1 LVRQLA
7 LDFLYGKQDSRPK
20 SESVG
25 LALAFA
31 LAESS
36 KGTRKRIASL
46 SKTSI
51 PYWIVQVSES
61 RSILLAAAGEP
72 SQSITITES
81 LASGEIR
88 RVLST
93 EITEAKQI
101 PEAVDNLL
109 TLLDKT
115 ELVTHRIRNL
125 EKPGQF
131 TAQGKMVV
139 EIDPSAQP
147 NRLEIRVDSQAAL
160 NISEEF
166 QGLTSEASSR
176 LNTMETLRKLVDEK
190 MRSQLNIMEHVMVA
204 EKGKWKQRAR
214 SMEEIAEIEMDEL
227 KKKREDQIYKLEE
240 KHKMN
245 LRAMTADFARAMA
258 DIEQFFDGMIQRVRE
273 TRTKIGRMGDNVEGG
288 INEQRSLVEYLTD
301 TVPQYAEILER
312 MNEKSEQVLKT
323 MAEFKKALDEKSKE
337 TSQDI
342 DAQISQRKHRL
353 VDFAMEQQQR
363 QNELEELDE
372 SVRAA
377 VQSIEMAIDEKAVK
391 LKTELNDLMAL
402 TLGSDSIKGLAPL
415 TRLDVVTYVAFYD
428 DGSFETFTPCF
439 LPEKRITTRVGHIP
453 IDASFDEHVRKVI
466 ANREK
471 ADSSFADSF
480 RRACTRGDILLRN
493 DAEALL
499 LDGLNELQR
508 KQLLQEDTK
517 EKMKSL
523 WQKYAA
529 RCPECGVEIESE
541 AKFCQSC
548 GAVLD

>member
-1 LVRQLA
+1 MVRQIA
-7 LDFLYGKQDSRPK
+7 LDFVYGKQDSRPK
-20 SESVG
+20 SENVG

-46 SKTSI
+46 SHTSI
-51 PYWIVQVSES
+51 PYWIVQVSE
-61 RSILLAAAGEP
+61 RNSILLAAAGEP
-72 SQSITITES
+72 LQSIAFTES

-101 PEAVDNLL
+101 PEAVGNLL
-109 TLLDKT
+109 ALLDKT

-125 EKPGQF
+125 ETPGPF

-139 EIDPSAQP
+139 ELDPSAQP
-147 NRLEIRVDSQAAL
+147 NRLKIRVDSQAAL
-160 NISEEF
+160 NISEDF

-176 LNTMETLRKLVDEK
+176 LNSMETLRKLVDEK
-190 MRSQLNIMEHVMVA
+190 MRSQLSTMEHVMVA
-204 EKGKWKQRAR
+204 EKGKWDQRAR
-214 SMEEIAEIEMDEL
+214 SMKEIAEIEMDDL
-227 KKKREDQIYKLEE
+227 KKKREDHIYELEE
-240 KHKMN
+240 KHKMD
-245 LRAMTADFARAMA
+245 LRAVTADFARAMT

-273 TRTKIGRMGDNVEGG
+273 TRTKIGRMGNNVEGG

-301 TVPQYAEILER
+301 TVPQYTGILER

-323 MAEFKKALDEKSKE
+323 MAEFEKALDEKSRE
-337 TSQDI
+337 TSQDA

-363 QNELEELDE
+363 QNELEDLEE

-377 VQSIEMAIDEKAVK
+377 VQSIEMAIDEKAVT
-391 LKTELNDLMAL
+391 LKNELDDLMAL
-402 TLGSDSIKGLAPL
+402 TLGNDSIKGLAPL

-428 DGSFETFTPCF
+428 DGSFEIFTPCF
-439 LPEKRITTRVGHIP
+439 LPEKHITTRVSHIP
-453 IDASFDEHVRKVI
+453 IDTSFDDHIKKAI
-466 ANREK
+466 ANWEK

-480 RRACTRGDILLRN
+480 KRACTRGNILLK
-493 DAEALL
+493 DGAEALL
-499 LDGLNELQR
+499 LDGLNKLQR
-508 KQLLQEDTK
+508 KRLLQEDTK

-523 WQKYAA
+523 WQKYAT
-529 RCPECGVEIESE
+529 RCPECGVKIESE

>member
-1 LVRQLA
+1 MVRQIA
-7 LDFLYGKQDSRPK
+7 LEFVYGKQDSRPK
-20 SESVG
+20 TEGVG

-46 SKTSI
+46 SQTSI
-51 PYWIVQVSES
+51 PYWIVQVSGS
-61 RSILLAAAGEP
+61 SSILLAAAGES
-72 SQSITITES
+72 SQTITFTES
-81 LASGEIR
+81 VASGEIR

-93 EITEAKQI
+93 EITEVKQI
-101 PEAVDNLL
+101 PEAVGNLL

-115 ELVTHRIRNL
+115 ELITHRIRNL
-125 EKPGQF
+125 EKPGPF

-147 NRLEIRVDSQAAL
+147 NRLEIKVDSQAAL

-166 QGLTSEASSR
+166 QSFTSEASSR
-176 LNTMETLRKLVDEK
+176 LNSMETLRKLVDEK

-227 KKKREDQIYKLEE
+227 KKKREDQIYKFEE
-240 KHKMN
+240 KHKMD

-312 MNEKSEQVLKT
+312 MDEKSEQVLKT
-323 MAEFKKALDEKSKE
+323 MAEFEKALDEKSNE

-342 DAQISQRKHRL
+342 DVQISQRKHRL

-363 QNELEELDE
+363 QNELEDLDE
-372 SVRAA
+372 RVRAA
-377 VQSIEMAIDEKAVK
+377 VQSIEMAIDEKTVK
-391 LKTELNDLMAL
+391 LKIELDDLMAL
-402 TLGSDSIKGLAPL
+402 TLNNDSIKGLAPL
-415 TRLDVVTYVAFYD
+415 TRLDIVTYVAFYD

-439 LPEKRITTRVGHIP
+439 LPEKRLTTRVSHIP
-453 IDASFDEHVRKVI
+453 IDTSFDDHIKRTI
-466 ANREK
+466 ANWEK
-471 ADSSFADSF
+471 ADSSFAGSF
-480 RRACTRGDILLRN
+480 KRACTRGNILLKD

-523 WQKYAA
+523 WQKYAT

-548 GAVLD
+548 GAVLE

>member
-1 LVRQLA
+1 MVRQLA
-7 LDFLYGKQDSRPK
+7 LNFVYGKQNSRPK

-31 LAESS
+31 LAESR

-46 SKTSI
+46 SQTSM

-61 RSILLAAAGEP
+61 KSILLAATGEA
-72 SQSITITES
+72 SQSITFTKS
-81 LASGEIR
+81 LAAGEIR

-101 PEAVDNLL
+101 PEAVGNLL
-109 TLLDKT
+109 TLLEKT
-115 ELVTHRIRNL
+115 ELVTHQIRNL
-125 EKPGQF
+125 EKPGPF

-160 NISEEF
+160 NLSEEF
-166 QGLTSEASSR
+166 QGLTSDASSR
-176 LNTMETLRKLVDEK
+176 LNSMETLRKLVDEK
-190 MRSQLNIMEHVMVA
+190 MRSPLNIMEHAMVA
-204 EKGKWKQRAR
+204 EKGKWEQRAR
-214 SMEEIAEIEMDEL
+214 SMKEIAEIEMDDL
-227 KKKREDQIYKLEE
+227 KRKREDQIYELEE
-240 KHKMN
+240 KHKMD
-245 LRAMTADFARAMA
+245 LRAMTADFARAIA

-301 TVPQYAEILER
+301 TVPQYTEILER

-323 MAEFKKALDEKSKE
+323 MAEFEKALDKKSRG
-337 TSQDI
+337 TSQDT
-342 DAQISQRKHRL
+342 DVQISQRKHRL

-372 SVRAA
+372 NVRAA
-377 VQSIEMAIDEKAVK
+377 VHSIEMTIDEKAVK
-391 LKTELNDLMAL
+391 LKNELDDLMAL
-402 TLGSDSIKGLAPL
+402 TLGNDSIKGLAPL

-428 DGSFETFTPCF
+428 DGSFEIFTPCF
-439 LPEKRITTRVGHIP
+439 LPEERITTRAGHIP
-453 IDASFDEHVRKVI
+453 IDASFDDHIKRTI
-466 ANREK
+466 ANWEN
-471 ADSSFADSF
+471 ADSSFANIF
-480 RRACTRGDILLRN
+480 KRACTRGNILLK
-493 DAEALL
+493 DGAEAML
-499 LDGLNELQR
+499 LDGLNKLQR
-508 KQLLQEDTK
+508 KRLLQEDTK

-529 RCPECGVEIESE
+529 RCPECGVEIESK

>member
-1 LVRQLA
+1 MVRQIA
-7 LDFLYGKQDSRPK
+7 LDFVYGKQDSRPK
-20 SESVG
+20 TDGVG

-46 SKTSI
+46 SQTSI
-51 PYWIVQVSES
+51 PYWIVQVSGS
-61 RSILLAAAGEP
+61 SSILLAAAGES
-72 SQSITITES
+72 SQTITFTES
-81 LASGEIR
+81 VASGEIR

-101 PEAVDNLL
+101 PEAVSNLL

-115 ELVTHRIRNL
+115 ELVTHQIRNL
-125 EKPGQF
+125 EKPGPF

-176 LNTMETLRKLVDEK
+176 LNSMETLRKLVDEK

-227 KKKREDQIYKLEE
+227 KKKREDQIYKFEE
-240 KHKMN
+240 KHKMD

-301 TVPQYAEILER
+301 TVPQYAKILER

-323 MAEFKKALDEKSKE
+323 MAEFEKTLDEKTRE

-342 DAQISQRKHRL
+342 DTQISHRKHRL
-353 VDFAMEQQQR
+353 VDFAMEQQQK

-377 VQSIEMAIDEKAVK
+377 VQSIEMAIDEKTVK
-391 LKTELNDLMAL
+391 LKTELDDLMAL
-402 TLGSDSIKGLAPL
+402 TLGNDSIKGLAPL

-428 DGSFETFTPCF
+428 DGSFEIFTPCF

-453 IDASFDEHVRKVI
+453 IDTSFDDYVKKAI
-466 ANREK
+466 ANWEK
-471 ADSSFADSF
+471 ADSSFAGSF
-480 RRACTRGDILLRN
+480 KRACTRGNILLKD

-508 KQLLQEDTK
+508 KQLLREDTK

-548 GAVLD
+548 GAVLE

>member
-1 LVRQLA
+1 MVRQLA
-7 LDFLYGKQDSRPK
+7 LDFVYGKQDSRPK
-20 SESVG
+20 SESIG

-36 KGTRKRIASL
+36 KGTRMRIASL
-46 SKTSI
+46 SQTSI

-61 RSILLAAAGEP
+61 SSILLAAAGEP
-72 SQSITITES
+72 SQSITFTDS

-88 RVLST
+88 RVLTT

-115 ELVTHRIRNL
+115 ELITHRIRNL
-125 EKPGQF
+125 EKPGPF

-147 NRLEIRVDSQAAL
+147 NRLEMKVDSQAAL

-176 LNTMETLRKLVDEK
+176 LNSMETLRKLVDEK

-204 EKGKWKQRAR
+204 EKAKWEQRAR
-214 SMEEIAEIEMDEL
+214 SMKEIAEIEVDDL
-227 KKKREDQIYKLEE
+227 KKKREDQIYELEE
-240 KHKMN
+240 KHKMD
-245 LRAMTADFARAMA
+245 LRAMTADFARAIA

-301 TVPQYAEILER
+301 TVPQYSEILER

-323 MAEFKKALDEKSKE
+323 MAEFEKALDEKSRE

-391 LKTELNDLMAL
+391 LKNELDDLMTL
-402 TLGSDSIKGLAPL
+402 TLGNDSIKGLAPL
-415 TRLDVVTYVAFYD
+415 TRLDIVTYVAFYD
-428 DGSFETFTPCF
+428 DGNFEIFTPCF
-439 LPEKRITTRVGHIP
+439 LPEKHITTRVGHIP
-453 IDASFDEHVRKVI
+453 IDASFDDYVKRAI
-466 ANREK
+466 ADWEN
-471 ADSSFADSF
+471 ADSSFPDSF
-480 RRACTRGDILLRN
+480 KRACTRGNILLKD

-499 LDGLNELQR
+499 LDGLNKLQR
-508 KQLLQEDTK
+508 KRLLQKDTK

-523 WQKYAA
+523 WQKYAT
-529 RCPECGVEIESE
+529 RCPECGVKIESE

>member
-1 LVRQLA
+1 MVRQIA
-7 LDFLYGKQDSRPK
+7 LEFVYGKQDSRPK
-20 SESVG
+20 TEGVG

-46 SKTSI
+46 SQTSI
-51 PYWIVQVSES
+51 PYWIVQVSGS
-61 RSILLAAAGEP
+61 SSILLAAAGES
-72 SQSITITES
+72 SQTITFTES
-81 LASGEIR
+81 VASGEIR

-93 EITEAKQI
+93 EITEVKQI
-101 PEAVDNLL
+101 PEAVGNLL

-115 ELVTHRIRNL
+115 ELITHRIRNL
-125 EKPGQF
+125 EKPGPF

-147 NRLEIRVDSQAAL
+147 NRLEIKVDSQAAL

-166 QGLTSEASSR
+166 QSFTSEASSR
-176 LNTMETLRKLVDEK
+176 LNSMETLRKLVDEK

-227 KKKREDQIYKLEE
+227 KKKREDQIYEFEE
-240 KHKMN
+240 KHKMD

-258 DIEQFFDGMIQRVRE
+258 DIEQFFDGMIQKVRE
-273 TRTKIGRMGDNVEGG
+273 TRTKVGRMGDNVEGG

-301 TVPQYAEILER
+301 TVPQYAKILER
-312 MNEKSEQVLKT
+312 MDEKSEQVLKT
-323 MAEFKKALDEKSKE
+323 MAEFVKALDEKSRE

-342 DAQISQRKHRL
+342 DVQISQRKHRL

-377 VQSIEMAIDEKAVK
+377 VQSIEMAIDKKCVK
-391 LKTELNDLMAL
+391 LKTELDDLLAL

-439 LPEKRITTRVGHIP
+439 LPEKRLTTRVVHIP
-453 IDASFDEHVRKVI
+453 IDASFDEHVKKVI
-466 ANREK
+466 ANWEK
-471 ADSSFADSF
+471 TDSSFADSF
-480 RRACTRGDILLRN
+480 KRACTRGNILLKN

-548 GAVLD
+548 GAVLE